1 MTSEHPIRNKIGTI
15 IGGSFERGL
24 QVKLDTSV
32 ITEELPVDSFAI
44 IQGTATVYFG
54 MVTNITIE
62 SAANPIQWSALDI
75 TNRSV
80 SELLKGTTTYSM
92 ADVKPILSWNPQS
105 EKAPTA
111 AKTLPEPFSNVYT
124 AAEYD
129 IQTIFGSDENS
140 SHFAIGT
147 PLDMD
152 VNICLDIQQLV
163 ERSSGVFGK
172 AGTGKSFLTRLLL
185 IGILKSGLA
194 TNLIFD
200 MAGEY
205 GWEGYSE
212 SNTRV
217 KGLKQ
222 LFPGKVAVFSLDSK
236 SPIPNNR
243 RPDATVSIPYSE
255 IEPEDIKALQET
267 LNLSD
272 IAADAAYSLERHLG
286 QARWL
291 KEFLEH
297 NRAGLNQL
305 SDDIGVNQSALATL
319 HNRLGRLARLDF
331 ISETGRFQ
339 SIQEL
344 LQYLENGRTV
354 VLDFGPYANNLT
366 AYILMANVLTRRI
379 HQQYRERKERASGN
393 KNEEPIPLVIT
404 IEEAHKFLNPSVA
417 GQTIFGTIAREMR
430 KYNVTLLVVDQRPG
444 AIDSEVMSQLGTKL
458 TCLLDDDRDT
468 DAVLAGTPAR
478 RELRSTISR
487 LDSRQQAL
495 IFGHA
500 VPMPIVIRTREY
512 GSEESYKSIGASPD
526 SISTDEPNYE
536 LKQLFGDDEP

>member
-1 MTSEHPIRNKIGTI
+1 MRSEYQVRNKLGTI

-24 QVKLDTSV
+24 QVKLDPGVTS
-32 ITEELPVDSFAI
+32 EELPVDSFAVV
-44 IQGTATVYFG
+44 QGTGTVYFG
-54 MVTNITIE
+54 IITNITIE
-62 SAANPIQWSALDI
+62 SSSSPIQWSTLDI
-75 TNRSV
+75 TNPSI
-80 SELLKGTTTYSM
+80 SNLLKGTTTYPV
-92 ADVKPILSWNPQS
+92 AEVRPILSWNYLA
-105 EKAPTA
+105 EKVPSA
-111 AKTLPEPFSNVYT
+111 AKTLPEPFSNVFT
-124 AAEYD
+124 ASEED
-129 IQTIFGSDENS
+129 IKTIFGSDEDA

-185 IGILKSGLA
+185 IGILQSGLA

-222 LFPGKVAVFSLDSK
+222 LFPSKVAVFALDSK
-236 SPIPNNR
+236 SPVANNR

-286 QARWL
+286 QDRWL

-297 NRAGLNQL
+297 DRAGLNEL
-305 SDDIGVNQSALATL
+305 SDTIGVNQSSLATL

-331 ISETGRFQ
+331 ISEAGRFQ

-344 LQYLENGRTV
+344 LRYLENGRTV

-379 HQQYRERKERASGN
+379 HQQYREKKERASGN

-417 GQTIFGTIAREMR
+417 NQTIFGTIAREMR

-458 TCLLDDDRDT
+458 SCLLDDDRDT
-468 DAVLAGTPAR
+468 DAILAGTPAR
-478 RELRSTISR
+478 RDLRSTISR

-512 GSEESYKSIGASPD
+512 GSEESYKSIGASTD
-526 SISTDEPNYE
+526 STDHNDPNFE
-536 LKQLFGDDEP
+536 LKQLFGDDET

>member
-1 MTSEHPIRNKIGTI
+1 MQSEYKVRTKLGTI
-15 IGGSFERGL
+15 IGGSFEQGL
-24 QVKLDTSV
+24 QVKLDPA
-32 ITEELPVDSFAI
+32 IATEELPVDSFAVV
-44 IQGTATVYFG
+44 QGAGTVYFCI
-54 MVTNITIE
+54 VTNLSIQS
-62 SAANPIQWSALDI
+62 SANQIQWSALDI
-75 TNRSV
+75 SNPSI
-80 SELLKGTTTYSM
+80 SSLLKGTTTYSV
-92 ADVKPILSWNPQS
+92 AEVRPILSWNYVA
-105 EKAPTA
+105 EKAPA
-111 AKTLPEPFSNVYT
+111 ASKTLPEPFSAVFT
-124 AAEYD
+124 ASEHD
-129 IQTIFGSDENS
+129 IQTIFGSDEDA

-147 PLDMD
+147 PLDMN

-222 LFPGKVAVFSLDSK
+222 LFPSKVAVFALDSK
-236 SPIPNNR
+236 RPIANNR
-243 RPDATVSIPYSE
+243 NPDATISIPYSD
-255 IEPEDIKALQET
+255 IEPEDIKALQDT

-286 QARWL
+286 QDKWL
-291 KEFLEH
+291 KDFLAY
-297 NRAGLNQL
+297 NRNSLNAL
-305 SDDIGVNQSALATL
+305 SDTIGVNQSALATL

-344 LQYLENGRTV
+344 LGYLENGRSV

-379 HQQYRERKERASGN
+379 HQQYREKKERASGN

-417 GQTIFGTIAREMR
+417 NQTIFGTIAREMR

-458 TCLLDDDRDT
+458 SCLLDDDRDT
-468 DAVLAGTPAR
+468 DAILAGTPAR

-512 GSEESYKSIGASPD
+512 GSEESYRSIGATVD
-526 SISTDEPNYE
+526 SIDSSDPNFE
-536 LKQLFGDDEP
+536 LKQLFGDNET

>member
-1 MTSEHPIRNKIGTI
+1 MPSGYQVRNKLGTV

-24 QVKLDTSV
+24 QVKLDSWVT
-32 ITEELPVDSFAI
+32 TEELPVDSFAVV
-44 IQGTATVYFG
+44 QGTSSVYFG
-54 MVTNITIE
+54 IITNVTIE
-62 SAANPIQWSALDI
+62 SSATPMHWATLDI
-75 TNRSV
+75 TNPSI
-80 SELLKGTTTYSM
+80 SELLKGTTTYSI
-92 ADVKPILSWNPQS
+92 AEIKPILSWNYLA
-105 EKAPTA
+105 EKMPSA
-111 AKTLPEPFSNVYT
+111 AKTLPEPFSSVYT
-124 AAEYD
+124 ASEND
-129 IQTIFGSDENS
+129 IQTIFGSDEDA

-152 VNICLDIQQLV
+152 VNICLNIQQLV

-212 SNTRV
+212 SNTNV

-222 LFPGKVAVFSLDSK
+222 LFPEKVAVFALDSNA
-236 SPIPNNR
+236 PLINHR
-243 RPDATVSIPYSE
+243 RPDATISIPYSE

-272 IAADAAYSLERHLG
+272 IAADAAYSLERHFG
-286 QARWL
+286 QNTWL
-291 KEFLEH
+291 KTFLNH
-297 NRAGLNQL
+297 DRAGLNQL

-331 ISETGRFQ
+331 IAETGRFQ

-344 LQYLENGRTV
+344 LGYLENGRTV
-354 VLDFGPYANNLT
+354 VLDFGPFANNLT
-366 AYILMANVLTRRI
+366 AYILIANVLTRRI

-468 DAVLAGTPAR
+468 DSVLAGTPAR

-512 GSEESYKSIGASPD
+512 GSEESYKSIGASAE
-526 SISTDEPNYE
+526 SASADEPNYE
-536 LKQLFGDDEP
+536 LKQLFGNDST

>member
-1 MTSEHPIRNKIGTI
+1 
-15 IGGSFERGL
+15 
-24 QVKLDTSV
+24 
-32 ITEELPVDSFAI
+32 
-44 IQGTATVYFG
+44 

-536 LKQLFGDDEP
+536 LKQLFGDDET